1 MFSSGSLLSVHF
13 HVAKW
18 DDDFQSKSL
27 PSLDIISLHHL
38 QEMAL
43 EEIKAAI
50 GVETWEV
57 ETWAVEAWAQVGFTM
72 SHVPYRGPHSSQLL
86 CFGKIPFF
94 AGIFTKSSKIQEF
107 YIESLNEESKT
118 PKYYK
123 TGKKKKCNK
132 ENVHLLSFICYQDS
146 YASLLDR
153 REKVK
158 QQFRQ
163 FC

>member
-27 PSLDIISLHHL
+27 PSLDIFSLYHL

-57 ETWAVEAWAQVGFTM
+57 ETWAEEAWEVETRAVEAWAQVGFTM
-72 SHVPYRGPHSSQLL
+72 SHVPYRGPHLSQLL

-94 AGIFTKSSKIQEF
+94 AGIFHQI
-107 YIESLNEESKT
+107 IEKT
-118 PKYYK
+118 RIL
-123 TGKKKKCNK
+123 
-132 ENVHLLSFICYQDS
+132 H
-146 YASLLDR
+146 
-153 REKVK
+153 
-158 QQFRQ
+158 
-163 FC
+163 